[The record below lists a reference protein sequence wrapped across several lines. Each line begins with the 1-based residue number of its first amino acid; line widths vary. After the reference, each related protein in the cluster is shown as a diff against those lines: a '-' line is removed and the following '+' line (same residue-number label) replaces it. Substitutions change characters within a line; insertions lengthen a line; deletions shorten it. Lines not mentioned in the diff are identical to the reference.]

1 MAAAWRVT
9 PASRRLDLPP
19 CALRQG
25 RLDASRPGIVREAR
39 RPLIGAALA
48 VVSSAAYALADR
60 ANVATDSTTTDT
72 IVWEK
77 IVFGVLFPPAGRS
90 QLAQPPS
97 DFTQAGTGLKR
108 RLRDRRRRLSYGE
121 WPG

>member
-1 MAAAWRVT
+1 MPRLPRGSGLARHT
-9 PASRRLDLPP
+9 ASRRLDLPP

-48 VVSSAAYALADR
+48 VVSSAAYALADQ

-77 IVFGVLFPPAGRS
+77 IVFGVLFLLLAARNWRSRPATLPRRGRGS
-90 QLAQPPS
+90 S
-97 DFTQAGTGLKR
+97 DDSVIGAAA
-108 RLRDRRRRLSYGE
+108 
-121 WPG
+121 